1 MGIDLSGKAGIV
13 TGGASG
19 IAKGM
24 STALLKAGMAV
35 TVTDINPTTL
45 ASATEFYD
53 TIEGARHLALIAD
66 GTSDDDVNNAV
77 RQTADTFGRIDLVIN
92 CAQAS
97 VGDLEVQ
104 DHTVETIMV
113 GIDSGFLASFRYMK
127 AAYPYLKESQGSVVN
142 FASQAGLIGNWGM
155 LPYNAAKEAI
165 RALTRTAAREWGKD
179 NISVNTII
187 PGSLTEGSKAFFD
200 AHPEHYK
207 HSMENIPM
215 GRLGDPEKDLGALAV
230 FLASEGSKYIT
241 GDTFN
246 MDGGR
251 VLRP

>member
-1 MGIDLSGKAGIV
+1 MGIDLTGKAGIV
-13 TGGASG
+13 TGGARG
-19 IAKGM
+19 IGKGM
-24 STALLKAGMAV
+24 ATALIKAGMAV
-35 TVTDINPTTL
+35 TVTDILEDTL
-45 ASATEFYD
+45 KETGAFFD
-53 TIEGARHLALIAD
+53 TIEGSRHLEVVAD
-66 GTSDDDVNNAV
+66 GTNDDAVSNAV
-77 RQTADTFGRIDLVIN
+77 QKTVDAFGRIDLVIN

-104 DHTVETIMV
+104 DHTIETIMV
-113 GIDSGFLASFRYMK
+113 GIDTGFLASFRYMK
-127 AAYPYLKESQGSVVN
+127 AAYPYLKESHGAVVN
-142 FASQAGLIGNWGM
+142 FASQAGLLGNWGM

-179 NISVNTII
+179 GISVNTII
-187 PGSLTEGSKAFFD
+187 PGSLTEGSKEFFD

-207 HSMENIPM
+207 NSIANIPM
-215 GRLGDPEKDLGALAV
+215 GRLGDPEKDLGSLAV
-230 FLASEGSKYIT
+230 FLASEGSRYIT

>member
-45 ASATEFYD
+45 ASATEFYN
-53 TIEGARHLALIAD
+53 TIEGARHLELIAD
-66 GTSDDDVNNAV
+66 GTKDDDVNNAV
-77 RQTADTFGRIDLVIN
+77 QQTVDAFGRIDLVIN

-104 DHTVETIMV
+104 DHTIDTIMV

-179 NISVNTII
+179 NIAVNTII

-230 FLASEGSKYIT
+230 FLASEGSHYIT

>member
-24 STALLKAGMAV
+24 STALMKAGMAV

-45 ASATEFYD
+45 AKATEFYD

-66 GTSDDDVNNAV
+66 GTKDDDVNNAV
-77 RQTADTFGRIDLVIN
+77 QQTVDAFGRIDLVIN

-97 VGDLEVQ
+97 IGDLEVQ
-104 DHTVETIMV
+104 DHTIETIMV
-113 GIDSGFLASFRYMK
+113 GVDSGFLASFRYMK
-127 AAYPYLKESQGSVVN
+127 AAYPYLKESHGAVVN

-179 NISVNTII
+179 GISVNTII
-187 PGSLTEGSKAFFD
+187 PGSLTEGSKKFFD
-200 AHPEHYK
+200 EHPEHYK
-207 HSMENIPM
+207 NSMANIPM
-215 GRLGDPEKDLGALAV
+215 GRLGDPEKDLGSLAV
-230 FLASEGSKYIT
+230 FLASEGSRYIT